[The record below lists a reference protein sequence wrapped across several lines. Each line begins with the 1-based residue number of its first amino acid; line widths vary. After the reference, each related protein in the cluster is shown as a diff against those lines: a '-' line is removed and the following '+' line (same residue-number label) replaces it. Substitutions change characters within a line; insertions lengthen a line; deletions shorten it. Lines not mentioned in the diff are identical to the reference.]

1 MNYPYYQPYQMGY
14 SQPVPDQLT
23 MLRQNQ
29 YQQQAMSQMM
39 QQPAQQPQQS
49 VSNSIIWVQGEAGAK
64 SYLVAPGSTVM
75 LLDSEGS
82 TFYLKSTDN
91 SGMPMPLR
99 IFDYKE
105 RMEAQKLASTAPE
118 APGMEYVT
126 RQEFEALAARVA
138 AQTGQ
143 KVAVVNKSMKSK
155 LKEDS
160 DDE

>member
-1 MNYPYYQPYQMGY
+1 MNYPYYQPYQIGY
-14 SQPVPDQLT
+14 QQPVPDQLA

-29 YQQQAMSQMM
+29 YQQQM
-39 QQPAQQPQQS
+39 QQMQPPVQQPQQP
-49 VSNSIIWVQGEAGAK
+49 SNSIIWVQGEAGAK

-82 TFYLKSTDN
+82 TFYLKSADN

-105 RMEAQKLASTAPE
+105 RTEAQKPASLSPE

-126 RQEFEALAARVA
+126 RAEFDALAARVA
-138 AQTGQ
+138 AQAGQ
-143 KVAVVNKSMKSK
+143 KVAVVNKTMKSK
-155 LKEDS
+155 LKEDNE
-160 DDE
+160 DE

>member
-1 MNYPYYQPYQMGY
+1 MNYPYYGYQPMGY

-118 APGMEYVT
+118 APGME
-126 RQEFEALAARVA
+126 
-138 AQTGQ
+138 
-143 KVAVVNKSMKSK
+143 
-155 LKEDS
+155 
-160 DDE
+160 

>member
-1 MNYPYYQPYQMGY
+1 MNYPYYGYQPMGY
-14 SQPVPDQLT
+14 SQPAPDQLT

-29 YQQQAMSQMM
+29 YQQQAMPQMV
-39 QQPAQQPQQS
+39 QQPAQQPQQT
-49 VSNSIIWVQGEAGAK
+49 SNSIIWVQGEAGAK

-99 IFDYKE
+99 IFDFKE
-105 RMEAQKLASTAPE
+105 RTESQKPASTPLE
-118 APGMEYVT
+118 ALVAEYVT

-138 AQTGQ
+138 AQSGQ
-143 KVAVVNKSMKSK
+143 KVPVVNKTMKSK
-155 LKEDS
+155 LKEEN